1 MSKNKME
8 SLFWGSSSV
17 DLKITLFL
25 LSVSLVVSLIVLVA
39 ARRKFLA
46 VVTFSILGNISF
58 LLNIGSGMFRVYH
71 ILWLKYFSVFLW
83 PILNILLIIHYARTK
98 PKK

>member
-1 MSKNKME
+1 ME

-25 LSVSLVVSLIVLVA
+25 LSVSLVVSLIVLFA

-46 VVTFSILGNISF
+46 VITFSVLANISF
-58 LLNIGSGMFRVYH
+58 LANLGSEMFDYYG
-71 ILWLKYFSVFLW
+71 IMWLKYFSFFIW
-83 PILNILLIIHYARTK
+83 PILNIFLIIYYAKTK
-98 PKK
+98 LKK